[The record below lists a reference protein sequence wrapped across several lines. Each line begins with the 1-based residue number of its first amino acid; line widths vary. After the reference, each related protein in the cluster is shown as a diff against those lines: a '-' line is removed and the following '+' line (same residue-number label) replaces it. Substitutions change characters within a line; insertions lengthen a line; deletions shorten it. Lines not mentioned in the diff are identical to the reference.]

1 MSEEQ
6 SFRDLVS
13 RLRAGDERAAEELVR
28 RYEPTLRRTV
38 RVRLRDPRLRR
49 RFDSADVCQSVFR
62 NFFVRAAAGQFD
74 LAGPEQLLKLL
85 ATMARNSLTNQAV
98 REQADCRDCRRTEP
112 AGSDAGERLVAP
124 GPTPSRQVA
133 ARELLEEARRRLS
146 AEERQLLELRQ
157 EGREWA
163 DVAAVVGGTPEALRK
178 QLARALDRVAR
189 ELGLD
194 EVGHD

>member
-74 LAGPEQLLKLL
+74 LGGPEQLLKLL
-85 ATMARNSLTNQAV
+85 ATMARNNLANQAL
-98 REQADCRDCRRTEP
+98 RERAECRDCRRTEP
-112 AGSDAGERLVAP
+112 AGSDAGERLV
-124 GPTPSRQVA
+124 GPEATPSRQVA

-146 AEERQLLELRQ
+146 AEERRLLELRQ
-157 EGREWA
+157 EGLEWA
-163 DVAAVVGGTPEALRK
+163 GVAAVVGGTPEALRK